1 MKNINRSVAI
11 VVMTLIVASCAKLPV
26 YQSKNI
32 NSTDEIS
39 DQSHYDKKSK
49 ISYDVYNDE
58 TNIYININTSNYYSQ
73 IKILKMGLTVWFDIK
88 GKKNKDMGIVFPLN
102 NGFKASKQRM
112 QNSSGATGAGGQ
124 SITQLHNNFKL
135 QDKRIR
141 LVGMED
147 EHGRTEYTVEPGSS
161 DVVAEI
167 TFDSSNR
174 LNYVATIP
182 IKKLFADGSLVNKTL
197 SVGIESGFLD
207 VNKMRQEM
215 MNSGMHQGQGGRGGG
230 MGGMGGG
237 MKGGGG
243 RQGGGRS
250 GGMPQQ
256 TELSE
261 PVKVWFAVD
270 LNSF

>member
-1 MKNINRSVAI
+1 
-11 VVMTLIVASCAKLPV
+11 
-26 YQSKNI
+26 
-32 NSTDEIS
+32 
-39 DQSHYDKKSK
+39 
-49 ISYDVYNDE
+49 
-58 TNIYININTSNYYSQ
+58 
-73 IKILKMGLTVWFDIK
+73 
-88 GKKNKDMGIVFPLN
+88 
-102 NGFKASKQRM
+102 
-112 QNSSGATGAGGQ
+112 
-124 SITQLHNNFKL
+124 
-135 QDKRIR
+135 
-141 LVGMED
+141 MED
-147 EHGRTEYTVEPGSS
+147 EHGRTEYTFEPGSS

-182 IKKLFADGSLVNKTL
+182 IKKLFADDSLENKTL

-215 MNSGMHQGQGGRGGG
+215 MNSGMHPGQGGRGG

-243 RQGGGRS
+243 RPGGGRS

-261 PVKVWFAVD
+261 PVKVWFAVN